1 LIRAGSQRLGLAPG
15 GGQERAV
22 AGFADGP
29 FRAGKRVGK
38 MYNDNGATNQAVA
51 IDPFNITNL
60 FVNYTLKG
68 ASRFAQTKIKLAVN
82 NLFNDQNIVG
92 VNPASTKTS
101 VPAPGDVLNIMAARS
116 VSLTF
121 TIGVS
126 AARP

>member
-1 LIRAGSQRLGLAPG
+1 V
-15 GGQERAV
+15 ERAWGTERRPHV
-22 AGFADGP
+22 LAE
-29 FRAGKRVGK
+29 
-38 MYNDNGATNQAVA
+38 Q
-51 IDPFNITNL
+51 
-60 FVNYTLKG
+60 FVFGG
-68 ASRFAQTKIKLAVN
+68 ASRFAQTKTKLAVN

-126 AARP
+126 AARPSSIG